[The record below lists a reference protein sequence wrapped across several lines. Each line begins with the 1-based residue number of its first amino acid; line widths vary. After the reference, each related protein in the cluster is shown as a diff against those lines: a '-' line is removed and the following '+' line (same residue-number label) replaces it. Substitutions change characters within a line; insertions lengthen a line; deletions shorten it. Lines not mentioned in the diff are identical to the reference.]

1 MTRALLRALAV
12 AIGIAAVV
20 DPAITIFGAA
30 RARLAIV
37 AQGSAAQG
45 AERVRAQL
53 VQRLGTS
60 YEIVPHVTSD
70 AAAAIVVGDR
80 YPDSDVVFSGTVVTV
95 TVGADPSSGI
105 RIVRVDT
112 PRAVPAATAI
122 RVGVEVDGQGVSG
135 RTTDVTVRIAGLE
148 VGRASHRWA
157 GDRERWRGAIDAV
170 PLGEPPFLLQVALEK
185 PGTTVNPDEAVDTL
199 VDVRRDPLRVEFYDP
214 RLSWASTFVRRA
226 LESDPRFHV
235 ETLSFSSRE
244 VAVRTRDAVP
254 LNDRRLDAFDAV
266 IVGGL
271 DRLSAADMGSLDRYM
286 RERGGSVVLVPDARP
301 AAGALRRLL
310 PIGLAERLLERPAT
324 LVSASLASIEASE
337 LLALR
342 DLPPGSE
349 AVANMPGSE
358 AATIVASMPRGE
370 GRLLVSGAMDAWRF
384 RGAADR
390 SERRTAGGAF
400 DRFWQA
406 TVAGLALATPPPID
420 VAVVPPVLRQNDR
433 ADVIVRVRSRAPG
446 GVSASIGANQPI
458 RLRPEPEAGVFR
470 GTWTAGEAPAR
481 LTIDVRAYGGQAE
494 PVSRTVLV
502 RSDARHATPE
512 VVPPLSMLAASHRGI
527 DVTADRLDDAERFIR
542 NAVSSPHTRAVHHPM
557 RSAWWFAPFAACLS
571 AEWWLRRRRGLR

>member
-20 DPAITIFGAA
+20 DPAITMSGAA
-30 RARLAIV
+30 RTRLAIV
-37 AQGSAAQG
+37 AQGSAAHA
-45 AERVRAQL
+45 AERVRARL

-95 TVGADPSSGI
+95 TVGADPSPGI

-170 PLGEPPFLLQVALEK
+170 PFGEPPFLLQVALEK

-301 AAGALRRLL
+301 AAGSLRRLL

-349 AVANMPGSE
+349 AVANMSGSE

-470 GTWTAGEAPAR
+470 GTWTAGGAPAR
-481 LTIDVRAYGGQAE
+481 LTIDVRADGGQAE

-502 RSDARHATPE
+502 RSDARQATPE
-512 VVPPLSMLAASHRGI
+512 VVPALSMLAASHHGI